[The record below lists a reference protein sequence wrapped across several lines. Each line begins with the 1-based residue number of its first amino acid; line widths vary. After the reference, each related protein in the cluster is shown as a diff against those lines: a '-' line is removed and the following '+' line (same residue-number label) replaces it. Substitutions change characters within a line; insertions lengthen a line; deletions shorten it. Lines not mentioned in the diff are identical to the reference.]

1 MAKRRSTID
10 QQSGRTDTFK
20 VLNDKVKRIFGHNIS
35 LVKYFHVRQED
46 ADMPA
51 AAGSFPRTVFM
62 QQKYKIVGVFS
73 HASVGTWN
81 ANLTIDGVNAGDAFT
96 NSNSS
101 DPADP
106 LIFSSEVIYEENDF
120 ITVKMNSGDVTVE
133 QWEAIFMMLAL
144 QQA

>member
-1 MAKRRSTID
+1 MPARRSTD
-10 QQSGRTDTFK
+10 NQRTGRNDSFK
-20 VLNDKVKRIFGHNIS
+20 TLNDKVRGIFGRNFS

-73 HASVGTWN
+73 HASAGTWN

-96 NSNSS
+96 DANSG

-106 LIFSSEVIYEENDF
+106 LIFSSEVIYGENDF